1 MMADPGLELGLELG
15 RDLLLLGGGVGVPAV
30 GGLLVVA
37 GPVVAAL
44 VVASDQGV
52 DLVPLLLVDAGVEVD

>member
-44 VVASDQGV
+44 VVARDQGV

>member
-1 MMADPGLELGLELG
+1 MGHLHLGLELG
-15 RDLLLLGGGVGVPAV
+15 RDLLLLGGGVGVHAV

-37 GPVVAAL
+37 GLVVAAL